1 MAFRILGRTGAALFP
16 VGLGAMQ
23 LSMGETRPDE
33 ASAIATIHAA
43 LAAGMNFID
52 TANVYCATDDEIG
65 HNERLIGKALRSYA
79 PRNCAIVATKGG
91 VDKLQ
96 RRVNGNPLFLRKSCL
111 ESLKALGQE
120 SIFLYQLH
128 APDTDVPFEESVGE
142 LTRLQD
148 EGKIV
153 HIGLCNVSASQ
164 VTVAQKIA
172 RIESIQNACHP
183 YAAQEYQND
192 TLSLC
197 AQHEMTFLPHS
208 VIAGKRHHSLVTQ
221 HPSLVQLAGKYG
233 ASPHEVV
240 IAWHLAQSEWVVPI
254 PGASQAKSAISSA
267 SAAKLKLD
275 AADLS
280 VINAV
285 EVG

>member
-1 MAFRILGRTGAALFP
+1 MELRNLGKTGAALFP

-23 LSMGETRPDE
+23 LSTGERPDE
-33 ASAIATIHAA
+33 ASAVATIHAA
-43 LAAGMNFID
+43 LAAGIDFID
-52 TANVYCATDDEIG
+52 TANVYCATHDEIG
-65 HNERLIGKALRSYA
+65 HNERLIGKALRSCA
-79 PRNCAIVATKGG
+79 SGNSAIVATKGG

-96 RRVNGNPLFLRKSCL
+96 RRVNGNPSFLRKSCL

-142 LTRLQD
+142 LARLQY

-153 HIGLCNVSASQ
+153 HIGLCNVSASHI
-164 VTVAQKIA
+164 TVAQKIV

-183 YAAQEYQND
+183 YGAQEYQNE

-197 AQHEMTFLPHS
+197 AQDEMTFFPHS
-208 VIAGKRHHSLVTQ
+208 VIAGKQHHSLVTQ
-221 HPSLVQLAGKYG
+221 HPALVQLAMKYDV
-233 ASPHEVV
+233 SPHEVV

-254 PGASQAKSAISSA
+254 PGASQTKSAMSSA

-275 AADLS
+275 ASDLS
-280 VINAV
+280 IINAISA
-285 EVG
+285 G